1 MRASQL
7 PPAHD
12 DCPTPPACCSRKL
25 CDVHPPTDAL
35 QEYARLDLVLD
46 SEIQRH
52 IDACPTC
59 LAFVTDARA
68 YIPKSEAET
77 RILAALVIDPW
88 VVMDAKRHRTD

>member
-1 MRASQL
+1 
-7 PPAHD
+7 
-12 DCPTPPACCSRKL
+12 
-25 CDVHPPTDAL
+25 VHPPTDAL

-52 IDACPTC
+52 IDACPIC

-68 YIPKSEAET
+68 YIPESEAET
-77 RILAALVIDPW
+77 RILAALVSDPW